1 MKTVRRHIKKLAMFL
16 AILFLFN
23 CCKTYQKQPITI
35 SEAIYSNQKVKIKTS
50 DNKQYT
56 FCKLILNNEQL
67 YGITKINSRSAK
79 KLDSYIVNCSVD
91 GKIAKIK
98 LQQNKIFAVYPFNK
112 KKALIGNVLIPIGS
126 TIIVFGVVL
135 LIESNNITYNSIEL
149 F

>member
-1 MKTVRRHIKKLAMFL
+1 MFL